1 METEEIKKAYAAS
14 ETEKSPHHELTK
26 MSMLQA
32 QVCSDG
38 TWDEALEWLRKT
50 NPSGTS
56 NNWQKDER
64 ACVAPVVCASN
75 PDRHHYVFDC

>member
-1 METEEIKKAYAAS
+1 METEEIKAVYAAS
-14 ETEKSPHHELTK
+14 ENEKSPHHELTR
-26 MSMLQA
+26 MNILQA

-50 NPSGTS
+50 NPAGTE

-64 ACVAPVVCASN
+64 ACVAPVVCGSN
-75 PDRHHYVFDC
+75 PNRKHYVFDC